1 MSVMK
6 QRIHRYRMKLRK
18 IMNHIF
24 GKFRRLGLNDT
35 NFTIISNNCW
45 GGVIYE
51 YYDILKNSPTVGMY
65 FFAEEYIRFIS
76 NLKYYLNLKL
86 EIVTYEDSRYKDVLI
101 KKNQTA
107 CLIGKLEDVEIVLLH
122 YYSADEAIEK
132 WERRCKR
139 VDYDNLI
146 FKMSEMNLCTLEHLR
161 AFDEFPA
168 ERKVLFVSKDYG
180 FKSQIVLKQ
189 WSKIGEIKDDTTRF
203 KQHLNLKKL
212 INK

>member
-86 EIVTYEDSRYKDVLI
+86 CIPTI
-101 KKNQTA
+101 KM
-107 CLIGKLEDVEIVLLH
+107 
-122 YYSADEAIEK
+122 
-132 WERRCKR
+132 
-139 VDYDNLI
+139 DNLSTRI
-146 FKMSEMNLCTLEHLR
+146 GHIKMICNPE
-161 AFDEFPA
+161 
-168 ERKVLFVSKDYG
+168 
-180 FKSQIVLKQ
+180 KSDSLTDRN
-189 WSKIGEIKDDTTRF
+189 G
-203 KQHLNLKKL
+203 
-212 INK
+212 

>member
-1 MSVMK
+1 MSLMK

-18 IMNHIF
+18 MQNHLF
-24 GKFRRLGLNDT
+24 GKFRRLALNNM

-51 YYDILKNSPTVGMY
+51 YFDIQKNSPTVGMY
-65 FFAEEYIRFIS
+65 FFAEEYIRFIN
-76 NLKYYLNLKL
+76 NLKYYLNIKM
-86 EIVTYEDSRYKDVLI
+86 EIVTYDNSRYKDVLI
-101 KKNQTA
+101 QKNQTA
-107 CLIGKLEDVEIVLLH
+107 CLIGKLDDVEIVLLH
-122 YYSADEAIEK
+122 YHSADEAVEK

-139 VDYDNLI
+139 VNYDNLI

-168 ERKVLFVSKDYG
+168 ERKILFVSKDYG

-203 KQHLNLKKL
+203 KKHLNLKKL
-212 INK
+212 INE

>member
-18 IMNHIF
+18 MLNPLL
-24 GKFRRLGLNDT
+24 GKYRRLGLNNT

>member
-1 MSVMK
+1 MSLMK

-18 IMNHIF
+18 MRNHLF
-24 GKFRRLGLNDT
+24 GKFRRLALNNM

-51 YYDILKNSPTVGMY
+51 YFDIQKNSPTVGMY
-65 FFAEEYIRFIS
+65 FFAEEYIRFIN
-76 NLKYYLNLKL
+76 NLKYYLNIKM
-86 EIVTYEDSRYKDVLI
+86 EIVTYDNSRYKDVLI
-101 KKNQTA
+101 QKNQTA
-107 CLIGKLEDVEIVLLH
+107 CLIGKLDDVEIVLLH
-122 YYSADEAIEK
+122 YHSADEAVEK

-139 VDYDNLI
+139 VNYDNLI

-168 ERKVLFVSKDYG
+168 ERKILFVSKDYG

-203 KQHLNLKKL
+203 KKHLNLKKL
-212 INK
+212 INE

>member
-1 MSVMK
+1 MSLMK

-18 IMNHIF
+18 MRNHLF
-24 GKFRRLGLNDT
+24 GKFRRLALNNM

-51 YYDILKNSPTVGMY
+51 YFDIQKNSPTVGMY
-65 FFAEEYIRFIS
+65 FFAEEYIRFIN
-76 NLKYYLNLKL
+76 NLKYYLNIKM
-86 EIVTYEDSRYKDVLI
+86 EIVTYDNSRYKDVLI
-101 KKNQTA
+101 QKNQTA
-107 CLIGKLEDVEIVLLH
+107 CLIGKLDDVEIVLLH
-122 YYSADEAIEK
+122 YHSADEAVEK

-139 VDYDNLI
+139 VNYDNLI

-168 ERKVLFVSKDYG
+168 ERKILFVSKDYG

>member
-1 MSVMK
+1 MLVLQLYIIL
-6 QRIHRYRMKLRK
+6 QRVSFFCA
-18 IMNHIF
+18 IF
-24 GKFRRLGLNDT
+24 W
-35 NFTIISNNCW
+35 ICS
-45 GGVIYE
+45 
-51 YYDILKNSPTVGMY
+51 
-65 FFAEEYIRFIS
+65 FIVS

-139 VDYDNLI
+139 VDYHNLI